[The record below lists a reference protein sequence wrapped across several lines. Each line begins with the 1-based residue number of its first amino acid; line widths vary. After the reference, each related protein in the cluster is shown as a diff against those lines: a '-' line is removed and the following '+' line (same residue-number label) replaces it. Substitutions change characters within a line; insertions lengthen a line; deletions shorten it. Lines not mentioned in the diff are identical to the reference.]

1 VALYRFTV
9 AMQART
15 FKQGALGNSFR
26 KAPLSSSIQ
35 VIFEA
40 FPEIEQFGNFV
51 STQVAAM
58 TTSEPSDGAEARE
71 RQQIEVYRSKAAWE
85 VRKFCNK
92 YSAKLI
98 EPTSSE
104 LTDVSA
110 ACAEFPPAAVTAGIY
125 DQLASW
131 GFGGDLDWQPR
142 LRALCL
148 LEYMLSQP
156 GLAHQAASAA
166 VDDLR
171 QLLQFMS
178 AEVPQCKG
186 VACRLLTEGVV
197 FDVDAKFHAGHV
209 PSDRRMPQFNECKQ
223 RPIDCPEDLESLPS
237 TDDDFDVVLSSDTES
252 EHFLAL

>member
-1 VALYRFTV
+1 
-9 AMQART
+9 MQART

-26 KAPLSSSIQ
+26 KAPVSSSIQ

-51 STQVAAM
+51 STKVAAL

-71 RQQIEVYRSKAAWE
+71 MQQMEVYRSKAAWE

-98 EPTSSE
+98 EPTQSE
-104 LTDVSA
+104 LTDISA
-110 ACAEFPPAAVTAGIY
+110 TGAEFPPAAVTAGIY

-148 LEYMLSQP
+148 LEYMLGQP
-156 GLAHQAASAA
+156 GLAHRAASAA

-186 VACRLLTEGVV
+186 VACRLLTDGVV
-197 FDVDAKFHAGHV
+197 FDVDKNFHAGPV
-209 PSDRRMPQFNECKQ
+209 PSGRRMPQFTECKQ
-223 RPIDCPEDLESLPS
+223 SPIGCPEDLVSLPS
-237 TDDDFDVVLSSDTES
+237 TDDDFDAILSSDTES
-252 EHFLAL
+252 EQFMAL